1 MYYLMTN
8 VGKNLVEYLKKNS
21 DGKGTNGLE
30 AKELAA
36 KFTTDV
42 VATCAFGL
50 EGKSFI
56 EPNAEFR
63 KMGKKFLHPSFFQ
76 ALKHMV
82 IFLMPSLAVLLKV
95 RYKNRLCVNK

>member
-1 MYYLMTN
+1 MFYLMTN
-8 VGKNLVEYLKKNS
+8 VGKNLVEYLKAHS
-21 DGKGTNGLE
+21 DGKGEDCLE

-63 KMGKKFLHPSFFQ
+63 RMGKKFLYPSFWQ
-76 ALKHMV
+76 ALKHMF
-82 IFLMPSLAVLLKV
+82 IFLMPSMAMLLKI
-95 RYKNRLCVNK
+95 R